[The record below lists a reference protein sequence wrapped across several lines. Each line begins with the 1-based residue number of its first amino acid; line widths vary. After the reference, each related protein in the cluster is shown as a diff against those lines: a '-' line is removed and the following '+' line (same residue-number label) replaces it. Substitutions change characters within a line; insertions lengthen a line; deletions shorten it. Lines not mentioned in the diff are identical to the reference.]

1 MNSLKAELYRLADA
15 VRAGASEPYRNFTA
29 AVATFSGSLLL
40 RARPGKDRPQAGH
53 DSGCTPDG
61 DSGPQS
67 TRNLGDPVNDLKQVS
82 KLTGRR
88 IRTDVYRITD
98 ARRFPGAGIEPARR
112 AHADSFHPDTY
123 CVAAASR
130 YTSLSTQ
137 PAAARWRRWP
147 PVKSAST
154 VTPSGVHRCG
164 KLTARPEPDL
174 IVPAATATSNRLS
187 ISHSLSPPETS
198 GPASTPKILTCRE
211 VCLRRR
217 QVGRRDARVRLA
229 GMPGCRR
236 RASAWGRCIH
246 PAVPDHLAIC
256 REPVRRDRSAPASAA
271 SPVTSPAPD
280 RARVSRHSRP
290 GRRPTLTRRA
300 RTFACI
306 LMPGARQGLR
316 SQVTGPRSRVGREWP
331 GHLPCLPVITTSGWV
346 TAKGTCD
353 DS

>member
-1 MNSLKAELYRLADA
+1 MAASEIGFNRDAFGCPPVREADGT
-15 VRAGASEPYRNFTA
+15 AGAGPHRPSGYRN
-29 AVATFSGSLLL
+29 L
-40 RARPGKDRPQAGH
+40 
-53 DSGCTPDG
+53 
-61 DSGPQS
+61 
-67 TRNLGDPVNDLKQVS
+67 
-82 KLTGRR
+82 
-88 IRTDVYRITD
+88 
-98 ARRFPGAGIEPARR
+98 EPIV
-112 AHADSFHPDTY
+112 H
-123 CVAAASR
+123 
-130 YTSLSTQ
+130 Q
-137 PAAARWRRWP
+137 PSP
-147 PVKSAST
+147 
-154 VTPSGVHRCG
+154 
-164 KLTARPEPDL
+164 
-174 IVPAATATSNRLS
+174 
-187 ISHSLSPPETS
+187 LSPGNLRS
-198 GPASTPKILTCRE
+198 GLLDPKILTCRE

-246 PAVPDHLAIC
+246 PAVHDHLAIMP
-256 REPVRRDRSAPASAA
+256 RAGGRDRSAPASAA

-290 GRRPTLTRRA
+290 GRRPTLPRRA